1 VLQKRFWLLRVVIP
15 GRWGR
20 WLTGALIFT
29 TLLAAFTIV
38 FNPFSENAIEGRVSA
53 GAVIFF
59 CIILGYIVP
68 IHHLII
74 ERSCLA
80 LGQLEDT
87 LDADHAQY
95 SRWQQRIIHKS
106 SRWNAVALFL
116 GLLAGC
122 AHNAVMLAGN
132 SPFYFFSSVQN
143 FLPFITTMLIWLI
156 MTCVISSL
164 IDNAL
169 LFRNL
174 ARRININLLNPRS
187 LTPFGS
193 VAVSST
199 LAMIGAQAAFPAMML
214 ETDVAYIT
222 FVPGLIATGAPMI
235 FMFLLPVWPIHRR
248 IVAAKRTEL
257 DRVSREIINQPQAKP
272 DDQRTYA
279 LLNPVLTYRR
289 EIAAVPEWPFDTSVI
304 GRLAFYLIIPPLT
317 WIGAAMIENLID
329 SAL

>member
-1 VLQKRFWLLRVVIP
+1 MLEQRYWLLRLVLP

-20 WLTGALIFT
+20 WLTGALIFG
-29 TLLAAFTIV
+29 TLLATFSIV
-38 FNPFSENAIEGRVSA
+38 RNPFSEDAIDDISA
-53 GAVIFF
+53 GTVIFF

-80 LGQLEDT
+80 LGQLEDL
-87 LDADHAQY
+87 LDAGQEQY
-95 SRWQQRIIHKS
+95 SRWQRRIVHKS
-106 SRWNAVALFL
+106 SRWNAITLSI
-116 GLLAGC
+116 GLLSGC
-122 AHNAVMLAGN
+122 AHNALLLGGVTP
-132 SPFYFFSSVQN
+132 SYIFSSY
-143 FLPFITTMLIWLI
+143 FLPFITTVLVWLI

-169 LFRNL
+169 LFRDL

-214 ETDVAYIT
+214 ETDVAYVT
-222 FVPGLIATGAPMI
+222 YVPGLIATGAPMI
-235 FMFLLPVWPIHRR
+235 FMFLLPVWPVHRR
-248 IVAAKRTEL
+248 IVTAKRSEL
-257 DRVSREIINQPQAKP
+257 DRVSEEIIDQTQATP
-272 DDQRTYA
+272 DDQRAYV
-279 LLNPVLTYRR
+279 LLNPLLTYRR
-289 EIAAVPEWPFDTSVI
+289 EITTVPEWPFDTSVI
-304 GRLAFYLIIPPLT
+304 GRLAVYLIIPPLT